1 MLIDNGIGFDP
12 DFSVKIFEVFQK
24 LHSKDEYEGTGIGL
38 SIVKKIIENHHGA
51 ITATS
56 QPGKGARFDIYVPA
70 E

>member
-1 MLIDNGIGFDP
+1 MVIDNGIGFDP
-12 DFSVKIFEVFQK
+12 DFSIKIFEVFQK

-38 SIVKKIIENHHGA
+38 SIVKKIIENHHGV

-56 QPGKGARFDIYVPA
+56 EPGKGARFDIYVPA